1 MHHHEAAEAA
11 SEKRPVKAEAP
22 SLSPLSTKPSL
33 TSSMNRGI
41 FGVFMLALLAV
52 GMIVGVAPSWVY
64 MLGTSGFVRAPSIN
78 VDDDD
83 DGLSSQV
90 NFAKMNYFGGRRTS
104 DVTPWLGRG
113 YHLEHSQKSAHLMV
127 DLIATERLT
136 MWTSF
141 EGFGADNFVAFIDA
155 KDSRANGTCWVERR

>member
-1 MHHHEAAEAA
+1 MGHHKAAVAA
-11 SEKRPVKAEAP
+11 QRRAEVYKAP
-22 SLSPLSTKPSL
+22 PLSPLSTKPRLS
-33 TSSMNRGI
+33 SSMNRGI